1 MRFGVTF
8 PQTEIGN
15 DAARIR
21 DFFQVV
27 EDLGY
32 DFVTLPEHVLGA
44 GTSPHDDWR
53 AYYTRDNAFHEPF
66 VLYGFA
72 AALTKTLE
80 LATAILVLPQRQA
93 VLAAKQ
99 AAELD
104 VLSGGRVRL
113 GVGLGWN
120 EIEFEALGQNFSNR
134 SRRLAEQ
141 VEVMR
146 SLWSNELT
154 TYRGEWHTLN
164 DVGLNPMPVQRPIPV
179 WIGAFQPPAVRR
191 AARIG
196 DGWIMNPRMRP
207 EDLARDI
214 AGFREAAEEA
224 GRDPAKLGL
233 EATIWAHEGEAED
246 WRRSIEQWRQHG
258 VSHVT
263 FRTMQSNLGLDEH
276 VGKLEGF
283 ARVMGAYRD

>member
-8 PQTEIGN
+8 PQTEIGT
-15 DAARIR
+15 DPARIR
-21 DFFQVV
+21 DFFQAV
-27 EDLGY
+27 EGLGY

-44 GTSPHDDWR
+44 GSSPHDDWR
-53 AYYTRDNAFHEPF
+53 TYYTRDNAFHEPF

-72 AALTKTLE
+72 AALTSRLE

-104 VLSGGRVRL
+104 MLSGGRVRL

-120 EIEFEALGQNFSNR
+120 AVEFEALGEDFANR
-134 SRRLAEQ
+134 GRRLAEQ

-154 TYRGEWHTLN
+154 TFRGEWHTLS

-179 WIGAFQPPAVRR
+179 WVGAFQAPAVRR

-214 AGFREAAEEA
+214 ATFRGAAEGA
-224 GRDPAKLGL
+224 GRDPAALGL
-233 EATIWAHEGEAED
+233 EATVWAHEGGAED
-246 WRRSIEQWRQHG
+246 WRRRIEQWRQHG
-258 VSHVT
+258 VSHIT
-263 FRTMQSNLGLDEH
+263 FRTMQSGLDADAH
-276 VGKLEGF
+276 VGKLEDF
-283 ARVMGAYRD
+283 APAMADFRS